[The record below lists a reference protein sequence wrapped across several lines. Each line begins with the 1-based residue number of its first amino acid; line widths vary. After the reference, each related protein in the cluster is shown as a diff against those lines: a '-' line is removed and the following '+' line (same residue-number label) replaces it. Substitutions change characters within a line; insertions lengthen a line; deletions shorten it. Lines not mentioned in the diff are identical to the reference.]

1 MRYDSV
7 ETLLDSDHVPV
18 SGAVALRVG
27 QNAPRGSMGGA
38 TMPFLP
44 QAEILAP
51 FSQSPLMRFLVTQ
64 GVLRAFPKEKL
75 APILELL
82 DVTYIRGNSVILRPS
97 EGRDASL
104 LVVIRGEV
112 SLLAG
117 RFPLRQVAAGEWFGG
132 EALLGEKSGVTA
144 VSCGDTVCVSV
155 NEASGGVSGV

>member
-1 MRYDSV
+1 MNETPLTRYDSV

-82 DVTYIRGNSVILRPS
+82 DVTDIPCQVGDRVQFSASPLYV
-97 EGRDASL
+97 DA
-104 LVVIRGEV
+104 R
-112 SLLAG
+112 
-117 RFPLRQVAAGEWFGG
+117 
-132 EALLGEKSGVTA
+132 
-144 VSCGDTVCVSV
+144 VCR
-155 NEASGGVSGV
+155 EYR

>member
-1 MRYDSV
+1 
-7 ETLLDSDHVPV
+7 
-18 SGAVALRVG
+18 
-27 QNAPRGSMGGA
+27 
-38 TMPFLP
+38 MPILP

-97 EGRDASL
+97 EGSGASL

-117 RFPLRQVAAGEWFGG
+117 RFPLRQVSAGEWFGG

-144 VSCGDTVCVSV
+144 MSCGDTVCVSV
-155 NEASGGVSGV
+155 SEASGGVEGV